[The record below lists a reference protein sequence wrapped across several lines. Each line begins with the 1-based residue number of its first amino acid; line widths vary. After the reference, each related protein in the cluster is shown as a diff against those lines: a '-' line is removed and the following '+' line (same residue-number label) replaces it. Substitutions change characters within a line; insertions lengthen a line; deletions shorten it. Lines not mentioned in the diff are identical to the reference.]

1 MSFQGHSENP
11 YVSTRCRGERGLLAS
26 ILGEWPVGAL
36 PPCSSDGALIL
47 RVDGC
52 GNRLAVNFIGGNVS
66 YVSTSEVTRIVGR
79 EADQGTPT
87 TKTNS
92 IFGDPRPFF
101 VSAPVVLALD
111 GPDTLAC

>member
-1 MSFQGHSENP
+1 MCPQGAEAN
-11 YVSTRCRGERGLLAS
+11 GGLLAS

-79 EADQGTPT
+79 EADQGHTY
-87 TKTNS
+87 NQN
-92 IFGDPRPFF
+92 
-101 VSAPVVLALD
+101 
-111 GPDTLAC
+111 